1 VVTIDCLLASHSHS
15 LSLSL
20 NGIID
25 VQKKKKLPMKYW
37 LGACETTMKIE
48 VIKVRNIVIIDG
60 KNKKPL
66 KKSGKVGK

>member
-1 VVTIDCLLASHSHS
+1 
-15 LSLSL
+15 
-20 NGIID
+20 
-25 VQKKKKLPMKYW
+25 LPLKYW